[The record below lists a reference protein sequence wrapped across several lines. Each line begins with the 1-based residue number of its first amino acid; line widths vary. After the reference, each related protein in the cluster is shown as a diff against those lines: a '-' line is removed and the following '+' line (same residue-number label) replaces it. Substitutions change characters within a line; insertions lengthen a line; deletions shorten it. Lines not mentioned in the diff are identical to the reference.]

1 MAYPESMEW
10 CTCRFI
16 VFRTEL
22 SRRNKVPTKP
32 IEPLPDQG
40 FKTLTLRLPVEVY
53 TQIASLATEE
63 RRSLQNQL
71 LVLLEQALERQP
83 ES

>member
-1 MAYPESMEW
+1 MPME
-10 CTCRFI
+10 
-16 VFRTEL
+16 
-22 SRRNKVPTKP
+22 PA
-32 IEPLPDQG
+32 PDQG

-83 ES
+83 ET